1 MSLKDI
7 WAKEAACVA
16 SLNQDNSKPA
26 SVTNIGFPDEY
37 PDAPPDIDSLL
48 DEDTTFNFRLN
59 SELKKEFALI
69 CKRDHLSAS
78 SALKRYMT
86 ACVRIGVLK

>member
-1 MSLKDI
+1 MSLNDI
-7 WAKEAACVA
+7 LEKSKRIAQA
-16 SLNQDNSKPA
+16 NQNVSQPVSINK
-26 SVTNIGFPDEY
+26 IGFPDEY
-37 PDAPPDIDSLL
+37 SDVPPDIDSLL

-59 SELKKEFALI
+59 SQLKKEFALI

-78 SALKRYMT
+78 AALKRYMT